1 MSLTHLRE
9 LTPVGMWKYRI
20 KMGNQRGF
28 YQYESLYCKTNL
40 ESWKVKWNPYAFGLW
55 YFHLWNLFW
64 FRMWLRL
71 WRRNAKLKLLFIMNI
86 RRNSRW
92 EQVRQVSDS
101 RIFLVEGMSGLKIW
115 TVYSLSWYLHC
126 KFYSVPNCCSVYL
139 FFLFVCLETETE
151 GRARQGRRAQVCQWR
166 VGRIWL
172 LMQLL

>member
-1 MSLTHLRE
+1 
-9 LTPVGMWKYRI
+9 MWKYRI

-40 ESWKVKWNPYAFGLW
+40 ESWKVEWNPYAFGLW

-115 TVYSLSWYLHC
+115 TVNSLSCIVSFIQCVTAVLC
-126 KFYSVPNCCSVYL
+126 FYY
-139 FFLFVCLETETE
+139 FVCLF
-151 GRARQGRRAQVCQWR
+151 RNWNRRQSKTRPKSSSLSMTCWKDMVTNAIVVNAQHE
-166 VGRIWL
+166 
-172 LMQLL
+172 